1 MTTTTLT
8 RDTVTSDRQF
18 AVEVRAKDDT
28 GRSFT
33 GIGVPYGEEIDL
45 WGIRERFEP
54 GSVGLNPD
62 GVPSL
67 VLWQHRHDEPI
78 GRITAGRDTDAGFE
92 IEGALSDTER
102 GREVATLL
110 RDGVI
115 SRLSIGFRPEEYR
128 IEADDDGDAET
139 VVHTRVRA
147 HEFSLVSFPAYTTAT
162 VTKVRHRTDRP
173 ATPDQEDSMP
183 PETDTLTRDD
193 LDALSETVTDKLS
206 DIERRFAEFTPGAG
220 ADELEARAA
229 EFDSLGDW
237 IQAITNERSSRHE
250 DAMILHRD
258 LTTSD
263 VPSKLVNK
271 PGFIGDLTKR
281 ITERRRWMN
290 KFRSRPMPSKGM
302 TVDYIKTIVTA
313 TVAEQTE
320 ELEALAK
327 GSGFSVTPAS
337 SPVRTFGGA
346 ETVSRQVIDRSE
358 AWALSGM
365 FEAFGLQYGRETEAA
380 TKAYIVEK
388 IDEIRAGGVADT
400 TVDVPADFGALDWI
414 DAIVDSAGLFEDLG
428 YLINELAVSAD
439 VFKRLAASAG
449 TDGRPLLTVSGTG
462 TNVVGTMDLP
472 VASGELMRVP
482 VSTLH
487 NAAEGTAAFIDP
499 VAIETLESPGA
510 PFWLQE
516 DGVLNLSR
524 DYATYGY
531 LAHINPHPRALLP
544 VNFTSAAGGEG

>member
-8 RDTVTSDRQF
+8 RDTVTSDRQL

-33 GIGVPYGEEIDL
+33 GVGVPYGEEIDL
-45 WGIRERFEP
+45 WGIRERFES
-54 GSVGLNPD
+54 GSVELDPD

-67 VLWQHRHDEPI
+67 ILWQHRHDEPI
-78 GRITAGRDTDAGFE
+78 GRITAGRDTEAGFE
-92 IEGALSDTER
+92 IEGSLSDTER

-115 SRLSIGFRPEEYR
+115 SRLSIGFRPDEYR
-128 IEADDDGDAET
+128 IETDDDGTET
-139 VVHTRVRA
+139 VIHTRVRA

-162 VTKVRHRTDRP
+162 VTKVRHRP
-173 ATPDQEDSMP
+173 ATPYQEDAMP

-193 LDALSETVTDKLS
+193 LDAFSETVTDKLS
-206 DIERRFAEFTPGAG
+206 TIERRFAEFTPGPG
-220 ADELEARAA
+220 VDELEARAA

-237 IQAITNERSSRHE
+237 IQAIANERSSRHE
-250 DAMILHRD
+250 AATELHRD

-281 ITERRRWMN
+281 IVERRRWMN
-290 KFRSRPMPSKGM
+290 KFRTRPMPSKGM
-302 TVDYIKTIVTA
+302 TVDYIKTLVTA
-313 TVAEQTE
+313 TVAEQTVQ
-320 ELEALAK
+320 LEALAK
-327 GSGFSVTPAS
+327 GTGFTVTPAS

-380 TKAYIVEK
+380 TKTYITGL
-388 IDEIRAGGVADT
+388 IDAIKTAAVADT

-428 YLINELAVSAD
+428 YLISELAVSAD

-462 TNVVGTMDLP
+462 TNVVGEMNLP
-472 VASGELMRVP
+472 AASGELMRVP

-487 NAAEGTAAFIDP
+487 NAAANTAAFIDP
-499 VAIETLESPGA
+499 VAIETLESAGA

-524 DYATYGY
+524 DYAAYGY
-531 LAHINPHPRALLP
+531 VAHINPHPRALLP
-544 VNFTSAAGGEG
+544 VNFTTV

>member
-8 RDTVTSDRQF
+8 RDTVTSDRQM

-45 WGIRERFEP
+45 WGIRERFES
-54 GSVGLNPD
+54 GSVELDPD

-78 GRITAGRDTDAGFE
+78 GRITAGTDTEAGFE
-92 IEGALSDTER
+92 IEGQLSDTER

-115 SRLSIGFRPEEYR
+115 SRLSIGFRPDEYR
-128 IEADDDGDAET
+128 IETDDDAGTET
-139 VVHTRVRA
+139 VIHTRVRA

-162 VTKVRHRTDRP
+162 VTKVRHRAEAPT
-173 ATPDQEDSMP
+173 QEETMP
-183 PETDTLTRDD
+183 PEADTLTRND
-193 LDALSETVTDKLS
+193 LDAFSETVTDKLS
-206 DIERRFAEFTPGAG
+206 DIERRFSEFTPGAG
-220 ADELEARAA
+220 TDEIESRAEA
-229 EFDSLGDW
+229 FDSLGDW
-237 IQAITNERSSRHE
+237 VQAISNERSSLHE
-250 DAMILHRD
+250 DALTLHRD

-281 ITERRRWMN
+281 ITERRRWTN

-313 TVAEQTE
+313 MVAEQE
-320 ELEALAK
+320 AEFDALAK
-327 GSGFSVTPAS
+327 GSGFTVTPAS

-358 AWALSGM
+358 AWALTGM

-380 TKAYIVEK
+380 TKAYIVSK
-388 IDEIRAGGVADT
+388 IDEIIAADVADT

-414 DAIVDSAGLFEDLG
+414 DAIVDSAGMFEDLG
-428 YLINELAVSAD
+428 YLISELAVSAD

-462 TNVVGTMDLP
+462 TNVVGEMNLP
-472 VASGELMRVP
+472 AASGELMRVP

-487 NAAEGTAAFIDP
+487 NAADGTAAFIDP

-524 DYATYGY
+524 DYACYGY

-544 VNFTSAAGGEG
+544 VNFTTAGA

>member
-8 RDTVTSDRQF
+8 RDTITSDRQF
-18 AVEVRAKDDT
+18 AVEVRAKTDD
-28 GRSFT
+28 GRTFT

-54 GSVGLNPD
+54 GSVGLDPD

-128 IEADDDGDAET
+128 IEADDDGETDT

-162 VTKVRHRTDRP
+162 VTKVRHRAEAPT
-173 ATPDQEDSMP
+173 QEDPMP
-183 PETDTLTRDD
+183 PEADTLTRDD
-193 LDALSETVTDKLS
+193 LDAFSETVTDKLS
-206 DIERRFAEFTPGAG
+206 DIERRFAEFTPGEG
-220 ADELEARAA
+220 GDEIESRAA

-237 IQAITNERSSRHE
+237 IQSITNERSSRHE
-250 DAMILHRD
+250 DALALHRD

-302 TVDYIKTIVTA
+302 SVDYIKTLVTA
-313 TVAEQTE
+313 TVAEQTAE
-320 ELEALAK
+320 FEALAK
-327 GSGFSVTPAS
+327 GAGFSVTPAEL
-337 SPVRTFGGA
+337 PGA
-346 ETVSRQVIDRSE
+346 DLRRCRDR
-358 AWALSGM
+358 LPSG
-365 FEAFGLQYGRETEAA
+365 
-380 TKAYIVEK
+380 
-388 IDEIRAGGVADT
+388 D
-400 TVDVPADFGALDWI
+400 
-414 DAIVDSAGLFEDLG
+414 
-428 YLINELAVSAD
+428 
-439 VFKRLAASAG
+439 
-449 TDGRPLLTVSGTG
+449 RPLRA
-462 TNVVGTMDLP
+462 VGA
-472 VASGELMRVP
+472 VRHVRGVR
-482 VSTLH
+482 
-487 NAAEGTAAFIDP
+487 AAVRPRDRGRDQD
-499 VAIETLESPGA
+499 VHRR
-510 PFWLQE
+510 E
-516 DGVLNLSR
+516 DR
-524 DYATYGY
+524 
-531 LAHINPHPRALLP
+531 R
-544 VNFTSAAGGEG
+544 